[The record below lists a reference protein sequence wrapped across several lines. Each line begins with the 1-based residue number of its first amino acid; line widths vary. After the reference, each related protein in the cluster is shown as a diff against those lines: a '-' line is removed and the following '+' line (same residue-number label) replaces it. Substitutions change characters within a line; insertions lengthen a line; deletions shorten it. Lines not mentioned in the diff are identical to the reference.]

1 MQCMIV
7 SVTSNLMKGCM
18 MTRCNRCYE
27 NIGAGYEGN
36 NLDPLV
42 VFYQALH
49 GINAEEEHY
58 CKSCVA
64 EMRCL
69 VQAVTPRPF
78 QVQDILEANVS
89 DKWRVVDTKDTEL
102 LTNKSWSKNDLKISQ
117 LLKILHREVTQ
128 VYVKEG
134 YLVVVSKGGR

>member
-1 MQCMIV
+1 
-7 SVTSNLMKGCM
+7 MKCS
-18 MTRCNRCYE
+18 RCNE
-27 NIGAGYEGN
+27 NIGAGYAGN

-42 VFYQALH
+42 VFYQSLQ

-78 QVQDILEANVS
+78 QVQDVLEVNTA
-89 DKWRVVDTKDTEL
+89 DKWKVVDAKGEEL
-102 LTNKSWSKNDLKISQ
+102 LTNKTWAKDDLLISQ
-117 LLKILHREVTQ
+117 LLKVLHREVTS
-128 VYVKEG
+128 VAVKEDCL
-134 YLVVVSKGGR
+134 YVYSKGGR

>member
-1 MQCMIV
+1 
-7 SVTSNLMKGCM
+7 MKCD
-18 MTRCNRCYE
+18 RCYE

-36 NLDPLV
+36 NTDPLV

-69 VQAVTPRPF
+69 TQAVTPRPI
-78 QVQDILEANVS
+78 QVQDVLEVNTS
-89 DKWRVVDTKDTEL
+89 DKWKVVDAKGEEL
-102 LTNKSWSKNDLKISQ
+102 LTNRTWSKDDFRISQ
-117 LLKILHREVTQ
+117 LLRILHREVTAVEVHNDCLY
-128 VYVKEG
+128 VY
-134 YLVVVSKGGR
+134 SKGGR

>member
-1 MQCMIV
+1 
-7 SVTSNLMKGCM
+7 MKCS
-18 MTRCNRCYE
+18 RCNE
-27 NIGAGYEGN
+27 IIGAGYAGN

-42 VFYQALH
+42 VFYQSLQ

-78 QVQDILEANVS
+78 QVQDVLEVNTA
-89 DKWRVVDTKDTEL
+89 DKWKVVDAKGEEL
-102 LTNKSWSKNDLKISQ
+102 LTNKTWAKDDLLISQ
-117 LLKILHREVTQ
+117 LLKVLHREVIS
-128 VYVKEG
+128 VAVKEDCL
-134 YLVVVSKGGR
+134 YVYSKGGR